1 MAINPFKAWLL
12 AARPK
17 TLTGAAAPVV
27 VALAAAY
34 RDFGHIDYAP
44 GALCLTFALLM
55 QIDANFINDYYDFK
69 HGIDDG
75 DRLGPERACAQGW
88 ISPKAMRTGIT
99 ITTILACL
107 AGLPLILWGGWQAVT
122 IGIACVAF
130 AFLYT
135 LLLSR
140 KALGDV
146 LVLMFFGIV
155 PVVYTYCFQM
165 QGAGLFSP
173 IGNALIFDVPTQV
186 WSLAIAQ
193 GLITDCLLMV
203 NNFRDRMTDRKH
215 GKTTLVTLIGKG
227 ATLWLYA
234 WLGIAAV
241 MLTLIDFEG
250 GELHIEMLPMLT
262 FLPLHFVC
270 WYKMK
275 RTDKGKALNKVLAL
289 SALSISLFALIASSC
304 LIFG

>member
-1 MAINPFKAWLL
+1 MTMNPFKAWIL

-44 GALCLTFALLM
+44 GVLCLAFALLM
-55 QIDANFINDYYDFK
+55 QIDANFINDYFDFK

-75 DRLGPERACAQGW
+75 ERLGPERACAQGW
-88 ISPKAMRTGIT
+88 ISPQAMRVGIT
-99 ITTILACL
+99 VTTITSCFV
-107 AGLPLILWGGWQAVT
+107 GLPLILWGGWQAVAV
-122 IGIACVAF
+122 GLACVAF

-146 LVLMFFGIV
+146 LVLLFFGIV
-155 PVVYTYCFQM
+155 PVVYTYYFQM

-173 IGNALIFDVPTQV
+173 IGNARIFAVPAQV
-186 WSLAIAQ
+186 WSIAIAQ

-203 NNFRDRMTDRKH
+203 NNFRDRVSDRKH

-241 MLTLIDFEG
+241 MLTIIDFEN
-250 GELHIEMLPMLT
+250 GELLPEMLPMLA
-262 FLPLHFVC
+262 FLPIHFVC
-270 WYKMK
+270 WYRMK
-275 RTDKGKALNKVLAL
+275 RIDKGKALNGVLAL
-289 SALSISLFALIASSC
+289 SALSISLFALMVSSC
-304 LIFG
+304 LIFN